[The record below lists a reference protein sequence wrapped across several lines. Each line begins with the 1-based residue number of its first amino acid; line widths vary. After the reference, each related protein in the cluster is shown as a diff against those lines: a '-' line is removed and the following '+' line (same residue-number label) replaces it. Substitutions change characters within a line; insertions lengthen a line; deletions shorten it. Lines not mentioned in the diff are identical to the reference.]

1 MSTQT
6 QGLDSF
12 LSGGGGADFL
22 TFKEG
27 TPKTLLFIDW
37 GDSLMAVREHYDQ
50 SLKPSYIRCPGKD
63 VCPLCAA
70 NPTRYPAHKAKFR
83 VYDSADGKIKFVN
96 MSKKHVQSL
105 NQNFNF
111 DQVDPRQEFVTIY
124 RSGSGASDTQYQ
136 ARRANPAP
144 NYPNLQAMEMPDIM
158 EQITPH
164 TPEQITGFMQ
174 ALLNSTPPYPGTGQQ
189 YGGQQGGFPPQQQ
202 FGGAPGGFPPQQQQ
216 QQFGGQPGGF
226 PPQQQFGG
234 QPGGFP
240 PQQQFGGQPGGFP
253 PQQQFG
259 GQPGGFAPQQ
269 GTQGA
274 PPPPPQQQQFG
285 GAPGGFPPPQETPGG
300 FPPQQQ
306 QQQAPP
312 QQPPAEGF
320 NQSPPGN
327 FGQGNAGFNQPDA
340 QPNAGQPD
348 PAAQGQTQYDDRQM
362 PQGDANAPTGNL
374 PW

>member
-1 MSTQT
+1 MSTHT
-6 QGLDSF
+6 QGLNSF

-27 TPKTLLFIDW
+27 EPKTLLFIDW
-37 GDSLMAVREHYDQ
+37 GDNLMAVREHYDQ

-70 NPTRYPAHKAKFR
+70 NPSRYPAHKAKFR

-111 DQVDPRQEFVTIY
+111 DQVDPTREFVTIY
-124 RSGSGASDTQYQ
+124 RSGRGASDTMYQ

-158 EQITPH
+158 SQITPH
-164 TPEQITGFMQ
+164 TPEEINGFMQ

-189 YGGQQGGFPPQQQ
+189 YGGQPGGFPTQQQ
-202 FGGAPGGFPPQQQQ
+202 FGGTPGGFSPQQQY
-216 QQFGGQPGGF
+216 GGQPGGF
-226 PPQQQFGG
+226 PPQQQQQFGG
-234 QPGGFP
+234 QPSGFP
-240 PQQQFGGQPGGFP
+240 PQQQFGGQPE
-253 PQQQFG
+253 
-259 GQPGGFAPQQ
+259 
-269 GTQGA
+269 
-274 PPPPPQQQQFG
+274 
-285 GAPGGFPPPQETPGG
+285 GFPPPQETQAALPIRNPNGIQMPLA
-300 FPPQQQ
+300 PPQGNPYGQPVPSQ
-306 QQQAPP
+306 PVAPQEP
-312 QQPPAEGF
+312 PSQQPPAEGF

-340 QPNAGQPD
+340 QPNAEQSGLV
-348 PAAQGQTQYDDRQM
+348 AQGLIQYDDRQM